1 MTTAL
6 VWPLLVQVALVFV
19 IYIALGV
26 VRSRAV
32 KRGEMQYKEFTAVL
46 VEPAYVARVSQH
58 LRNQFELPVIF
69 YVVSLLLIVTGQVT
83 QSAVVLAW
91 LFVLTRVL
99 HSYFAC
105 CGTRIAPRRKAF
117 SAGVLVLLVLVVQ
130 AACAFSRV

>member
-6 VWPLLVQVALVFV
+6 VLPLLVQVALVFV

-26 VRSRAV
+26 VRARAV

-46 VEPAYVARVSQH
+46 VEPDYVARVSQH

-69 YVVSLLLIVTGQVT
+69 YVLSLLLIATGKGTGLDV
-83 QSAVVLAW
+83 ALAW
-91 LFVLTRVL
+91 GFVATRLL

-117 SAGVLVLLVLVVQ
+117 SVGVLVLLAMTLHLGWLM
-130 AACAFSRV
+130 A